1 MIEYD
6 LTATRLAQ
14 TDEPIPVP
22 TEAELFAITVSL
34 LLMEGRSYSDLSCH
48 SVSLTRRN
56 HRRIAELI
64 EEHTPTL
71 AREFNTPVELRKR
84 IQQLVGLRITRHMVG

>member
-6 LTATRLAQ
+6 LTATPLAQ
-14 TDEPIPVP
+14 SDEPTPP
-22 TEAELFAITVSL
+22 PLEAELLAITVAL
-34 LLMEGRSYSDLSCH
+34 LLSEGRSYSDLSCH

-56 HRRIAELI
+56 HRRVAELI

-71 AREFNTPVELRKR
+71 AREFPTRIELRKR
-84 IQQLVGLRITRHMVG
+84 LQQLVGLRITRPIFG